1 VSTAELAPGRLR
13 AAWAALGAP
22 ATGRR
27 VPGTLVVALIALI
40 AGTAAAFWSIG
51 TDLHFAYA
59 DAQSHLTIAR
69 RIFDS
74 KAPGFTQLGTVW
86 LPLPNLLLMPFVA
99 VDWLWA
105 TGWAAALLGIVCLVA
120 ITSASYRIAARIGLG
135 RPARLVLVALI
146 VTNPSLL
153 YVHTTALTEP
163 VLIAFLTAAV
173 AGLASWALSSREL
186 SAGEMMVFSGAP
198 AAGAV
203 LSRYEGWALVAS
215 GTLFVMIVAW
225 RRRRSIKHVVKMA
238 GAFVLWP
245 ALGVTW
251 WVAYNFAVYE
261 NPLEFMNGPY
271 SAASLQAPVSESGF
285 LAYQGSV
292 GLTLWA
298 YHWAIIGTVGAV
310 TLVVAGLGLIALCA
324 RFRLETRALIVWLMA
339 TGWAFSLLSLYL
351 GQTHMNNMH
360 TMPTNWWN
368 NRYALVSLTWL
379 AMLCAV
385 WVDTCLR
392 ARRARVLGIAAV
404 VATVVALAGQLT
416 WSLAD
421 LPGRSAVLAEAESY
435 MQIKRANG
443 TDAGARYLRDH
454 YDGGGILMDES
465 AAGNA
470 VLPQIGIPLREYF
483 NRSTGEFFDEALRDP
498 AGHARWIFYT
508 VAAAPSLSSAAV
520 ADQVYATLLEDPS
533 VLAQYETVF
542 SEGDIRIL
550 RRLDGS

>member
-1 VSTAELAPGRLR
+1 MSIAEPAPGRLR

-27 VPGTLVVALIALI
+27 VPGTLIVAAIALI
-40 AGTAAAFWSIG
+40 AGTIAAFWSIG
-51 TDLHFAYA
+51 TEMQFAYA

-74 KAPGFTQLGTVW
+74 MAPGFTQLGTVW

-120 ITSASYRIAARIGLG
+120 TASASYRIAARIGLG
-135 RPARLVLVALI
+135 RTARLVLVGLI

-173 AGLASWALSSREL
+173 AGLASWALSPREL

-215 GTLFVMIVAW
+215 GTLFVIIVAW
-225 RRRRSIKHVVKMA
+225 RRKRSLKHVVKLA
-238 GAFVLWP
+238 SAFALWP
-245 ALGVTW
+245 ALGVLW
-251 WVAYNFAVYE
+251 WVSYNFAVYQ
-261 NPLEFMNGPY
+261 NPLEFLNGPY
-271 SAASLQAPVSESGF
+271 SAAALQAPVSESGF
-285 LAYQGSV
+285 LAYKGSV

-310 TLVVAGLGLIALCA
+310 TLAAAALGLVALCA
-324 RFRLETRALIVWLMA
+324 RFRLETRALIVWLLA

-385 WVDTCLR
+385 WIDTCLR
-392 ARRARVLGIAAV
+392 SRRVRVLGITAAV
-404 VATVVALAGQLT
+404 ATIVAFAGQLA
-416 WSLAD
+416 WSFAD
-421 LPGRSAVLAEAESY
+421 LPGRSAVLAEGEGY
-435 MQIKRANG
+435 LQIKRGNG
-443 TDAGARYLRDH
+443 TDAGARYLGDH

-470 VLPQIGIPLREYF
+470 VLPQIGVPLREYF

-508 VAAAPSLSSAAV
+508 VADAPSLSSAAV
-520 ADQVYATLLEDPS
+520 ADQVYATLLENPA
-533 VLAQYETVF
+533 VLAQYELVF